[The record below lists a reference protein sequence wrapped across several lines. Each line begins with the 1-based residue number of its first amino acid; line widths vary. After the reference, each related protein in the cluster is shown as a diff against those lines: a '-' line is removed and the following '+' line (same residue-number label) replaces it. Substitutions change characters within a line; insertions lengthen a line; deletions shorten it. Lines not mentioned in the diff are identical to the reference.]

1 MTEIVRSLESTAT
14 PVPGQPSVVVTP
26 WAVDR
31 CITLGSSRGNA
42 THVDRVAV
50 TDLMGSSDQT
60 ARFQQPLV
68 ELPIHFTRYCQI
80 ELMTDRMV
88 Q

>member
-50 TDLMGSSDQT
+50 TDLMALLTKPLDSNSLSSSSQYT
-60 ARFQQPLV
+60 SRGIVKLS
-68 ELPIHFTRYCQI
+68 
-80 ELMTDRMV
+80 
-88 Q
+88 